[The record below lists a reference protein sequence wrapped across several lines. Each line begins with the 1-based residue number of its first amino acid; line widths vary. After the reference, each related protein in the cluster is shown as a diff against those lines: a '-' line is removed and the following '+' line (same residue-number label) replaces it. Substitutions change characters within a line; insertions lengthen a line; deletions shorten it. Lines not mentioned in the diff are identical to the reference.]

1 MSLFDDDQRKVLLG
15 VAIGAVGIGIVRG
28 VAPAF
33 RGAGRPL
40 AKATIKSGMTLY
52 EKGRERFARW
62 GEVFEDLVAEARSEL
77 DEEARQSAA
86 EPGPAGMPAPEGG
99 SVQ

>member
-1 MSLFDDDQRKVLLG
+1 L
-15 VAIGAVGIGIVRG
+15 
-28 VAPAF
+28 
-33 RGAGRPL
+33 
-40 AKATIKSGMTLY
+40 TLY

-77 DEEARQSAA
+77 DEEARQNAA